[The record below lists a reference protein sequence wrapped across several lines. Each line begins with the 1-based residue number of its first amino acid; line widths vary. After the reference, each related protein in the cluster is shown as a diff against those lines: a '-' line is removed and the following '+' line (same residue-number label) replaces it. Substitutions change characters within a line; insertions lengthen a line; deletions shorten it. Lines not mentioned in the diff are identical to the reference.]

1 VQPLPSQG
9 DWYAI
14 QAPPHW
20 VGELAWFQEGVR
32 GVMKTGSLFLIV
44 GLAAAGFFAA
54 PTVEA
59 KAETRFHLLMP
70 GFPPPPPPRH
80 YYYYPQPYDDE
91 DYAYPYD
98 DEDAYYY
105 YGEDDDYYEPA
116 PRQYS
121 PKPRKKSKTV
131 TVAPKEEYAP
141 APKVKKKPASTAARP
156 ATPTPKTE
164 AKNAFVSCDKARS
177 IITGYGFGSIE
188 TRSCSGNVYSF
199 AAVRGGKNFSVKV
212 SALNGELTEVKR
224 Q

>member
-1 VQPLPSQG
+1 
-9 DWYAI
+9 
-14 QAPPHW
+14 
-20 VGELAWFQEGVR
+20 
-32 GVMKTGSLFLIV
+32 MKAGNLFLIAAL
-44 GLAAAGFFAA
+44 GAAGLFAM

-59 KAETRFHLLMP
+59 KAETRFHLFLP
-70 GFPPPPPPRH
+70 GFPPPPPRRH
-80 YYYYPQPYDDE
+80 YYYYPEPYDDE
-91 DYAYPYD
+91 DYASPYD
-98 DEDAYYY
+98 EDGDAYYY

-121 PKPRKKSKTV
+121 PKPRKKSKKV

-141 APKVKKKPASTAARP
+141 PPKIKKKTASTAAAP
-156 ATPTPKTE
+156 ATPKPKVE

-199 AAVRGGKNFSVKV
+199 AAVRGGKTFSVKV

>member
-1 VQPLPSQG
+1 MEVG
-9 DWYAI
+9 AV
-14 QAPPHW
+14 QAPLT
-20 VGELAWFQEGVR
+20 GCGAGAILRRSAE
-32 GVMKTGSLFLIV
+32 VMKAGNLFLIA

-54 PTVEA
+54 PTIEA
-59 KAETRFHLLMP
+59 KAETRFHLF

-80 YYYYPQPYDDE
+80 YYYPQPYDEE
-91 DYAYPYD
+91 DYADPYD
-98 DEDAYYY
+98 DDDEGAYYY

-121 PKPRKKSKTV
+121 PKPRKKSKAV

-141 APKVKKKPASTAARP
+141 APKVKKKPASTAAAP
-156 ATPTPKTE
+156 ATPQPKTD